1 MSPSISPPNETRRLA
16 YALVACTLA
25 VHVLVAIATP
35 YEFHRDE
42 FLYFSMGT
50 HLRLFH
56 MDFPPLIALLSE
68 AVRHTTGV
76 SVFTYRV
83 VPGIIGT
90 GLVALVLLAVRQFGG
105 GRMAVLL
112 AALAMLSSPLF
123 MRTASLFQPVVLDQL
138 AWMAALYA
146 LLRLEQTGDQRWW
159 LALGGAGGLGLL
171 AKFSIAFIGVG
182 VLVALLA
189 TPHRR
194 ALLTR
199 GPWLALLIAL
209 VIGSPSVIGQ
219 VTNDWPIFEQMAQL
233 QRGQLDRV
241 TWGEY
246 AGTQMLFI
254 GPAMILAITGLMAL
268 LRGPLA
274 RHRAI
279 GIACA
284 ATFILL
290 GALHGKPY
298 YVGPIYPMLLAAGA
312 VRIEQLT
319 GRWRSVTAWGVGL
332 ASLVFGLLLLPVGL
346 PIVPPEPM
354 ARYASA
360 MGIQA
365 ATQTNRGTQ
374 LSLPQDYA
382 DMTGWREKAE
392 AVAHVVESLPAEE
405 RAKVVIYG
413 NNYGQAGA
421 LDLYGRRL
429 GLPPVVS
436 LAGSFYL
443 FGPGARRG
451 DVVVTLGVRADDL
464 RDLRCA
470 SLTDAGRVKNPWG
483 VSEERDVPLFVCRSP
498 AITVQ
503 EIWRRNHPHWG

>member
-1 MSPSISPPNETRRLA
+1 MTQPNDARRLA
-16 YALVACTLA
+16 YALAACVLA
-25 VHVLVAIATP
+25 VHVLVALLTP

-68 AVRHTTGV
+68 AVRHTIGV
-76 SVFTYRV
+76 SVFTYRL
-83 VPGIIGT
+83 VPGIVGT
-90 GLVALVLLAVRQFGG
+90 GLVALVLLAVRRFGG
-105 GRMAVLL
+105 GRMAMLL
-112 AALAMLSSPLF
+112 AAGAMLSSPLF

-138 AWMAALYA
+138 AWMAVLYA
-146 LLRLEQTGDQRWW
+146 LVRLEQTGDRRWW
-159 LALGGAGGLGLL
+159 LAIGAAGGLGLL
-171 AKFSIAFIGVG
+171 AKFSIAFLGVG

-199 GPWLALLIAL
+199 GPWFALLIAL

-219 VTNDWPIFEQMAQL
+219 VTNDWPIFAQMAEL

-241 TWGEY
+241 TWGAY
-246 AGTQMLFI
+246 AGFQILFI
-254 GPAMILAITGLMAL
+254 GPAMIIAIAGLLAL
-268 LRGPLA
+268 LRGSLA
-274 RHRAI
+274 QHRTIAV
-279 GIACA
+279 ACA
-284 ATFILL
+284 STFLLL

-298 YVGPIYPMLLAAGA
+298 YVGPIYPILLAAGA
-312 VRIEQLT
+312 VRIEQLS
-319 GRWRSVTAWGVGL
+319 GRWRGIAAWGVGL
-332 ASLVFGLLLLPVGL
+332 TALAFGLLFLPVGL

-392 AVAHVVESLPAEE
+392 AVARVVESLTPAE
-405 RAKVVIYG
+405 RAAVVIYG
-413 NNYGQAGA
+413 DNYGQAGA

-451 DVVVTLGVRADDL
+451 DVIVTLGAGADDL
-464 RDLRCA
+464 QGLSCA
-470 SLTDAGRVKNPWG
+470 SLTDAGRVKNRWG
-483 VSEERDVPLFVCRSP
+483 VPEELDVPILICRSP
-498 AITVQ
+498 KLTVQ